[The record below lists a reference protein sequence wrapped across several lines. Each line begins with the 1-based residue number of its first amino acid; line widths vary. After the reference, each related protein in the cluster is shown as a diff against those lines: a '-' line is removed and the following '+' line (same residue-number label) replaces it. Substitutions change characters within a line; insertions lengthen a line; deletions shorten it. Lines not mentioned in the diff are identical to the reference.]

1 MSAHTGIVI
10 VTYNGMEWIDR
21 CLGSVVDRDRQK
33 VYVVD
38 NGSVDGTPGY
48 IRTHFPDVHLTI
60 PGSNLGFGKA
70 NNLGIAEAINHGADS
85 VFLLN
90 QDAWVGDGTIAKLVA
105 VLKRHPEFGVVSPL
119 HLNGAGDAP
128 DQQFE
133 QYCSASGLDFAAM
146 QDVLDSEVRILPI
159 DFVNAAGWLVSGNCL
174 RRVGGFHPAFFM
186 YGEDTEYVDRLRLL
200 GFQLG
205 ICPQATLFHD
215 RARRAER
222 DKNESEVYFF
232 GVRATIA
239 LSGNRFRR
247 ALTSG
252 AQTMNDSRVDQ
263 IGNNHTSESDSGIIN
278 PHSGKYKV
286 SLYTTKRIIDE
297 LYKPFLLNILRSP
310 IRSIKILLRKL
321 GILYRV
327 RKNVKGVPVTLEEYR
342 FLSITPSEDHSNHTK
357 I

>member
-21 CLGSVVDRDRQK
+21 CLGSVVDRDGQK
-33 VYVVD
+33 VYVID
-38 NGSVDGTPGY
+38 NGSEDGTPGY
-48 IRTHFPDVHLTI
+48 IQTRYLNVQLI
-60 PGSNLGFGKA
+60 LPGSNLGFGKA
-70 NNLGIAEAINHGADS
+70 NNLGISEAINGGAES

-90 QDAWVGDGTIAKLVA
+90 QDAWVANGSLAKLVTA
-105 VLKRHPEFGVVSPL
+105 QNRHPEFGVVSPL

-128 DQQFE
+128 DEQFDR
-133 QYCSASGLDFAAM
+133 YCRASGLDIAAM
-146 QDVLDSEVRILPI
+146 QDISDREVCILPI
-159 DFVNAAGWLVSGNCL
+159 DFVNAAGWLVSGDCL

-263 IGNNHTSESDSGIIN
+263 IGNNHTSESDSGVIN
-278 PHSGKYKV
+278 PHSGKHKV

-297 LYKPFLLNILRSP
+297 LYKPFLLNIMRSP

-327 RKNVKGVPVTLEEYR
+327 QKNVKGVPVTLEEYR
-342 FLSITPSEDHSNHTK
+342 YLSITPSEDHSIHTK